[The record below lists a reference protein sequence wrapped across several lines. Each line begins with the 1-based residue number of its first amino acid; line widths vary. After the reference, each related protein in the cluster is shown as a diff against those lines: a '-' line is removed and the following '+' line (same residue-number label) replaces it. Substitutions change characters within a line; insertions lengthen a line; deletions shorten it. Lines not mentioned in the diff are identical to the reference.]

1 MGFPRLAGS
10 SVPVTQMSAN
20 GNAARGLPPVVLQAP
35 WLGQRV
41 SGRPAQEGPVGCQPG
56 SQRPCRR
63 QTRVCSQGPVVSS
76 ADRLGGS
83 TLCQAPI
90 ASGGSATST
99 VSLHLLSFGD
109 PPGATSSC
117 DPSGFWKRLVERAA
131 RAPAW
136 REGRALQ
143 AGYTDP
149 APRWLSGLGPV
160 ATSLTLSVFACK
172 NTVAHT
178 SL

>member
-1 MGFPRLAGS
+1 MRGSIGKRAPAQRPPGLGFPRLAGS

-109 PPGATSSC
+109 PQGPPPPVIQAASGSDLWNELPEPPRGGRGALCRQVT
-117 DPSGFWKRLVERAA
+117 PTPIL
-131 RAPAW
+131 
-136 REGRALQ
+136 
-143 AGYTDP
+143 AG
-149 APRWLSGLGPV
+149 
-160 ATSLTLSVFACK
+160 
-172 NTVAHT
+172 
-178 SL
+178 